1 MPWKRWGWEACVVMR
16 AQRANVA
23 GRSQNRAAITEQ
35 APVLLPMVAH
45 LSHRHPDRWVTW
57 VNPGAIDRQTLEHY
71 GVDTKRIR
79 LIHAA
84 NPRDVRWIAWEAMA
98 TGTSHTVIAAP
109 GKLTRKDVQLLEEA
123 AQRGQC
129 QGLLLS
135 LRH

>member
-1 MPWKRWGWEACVVMR
+1 MIS
-16 AQRANVA
+16 AQRPNAAFQSQTRA
-23 GRSQNRAAITEQ
+23 GITELVLTRN
-35 APVLLPMVAH
+35 APEQSHLLLPMVAH
-45 LSHRHPDRWVTW
+45 LSQSHPDRWVTW

>member
-1 MPWKRWGWEACVVMR
+1 
-16 AQRANVA
+16 
-23 GRSQNRAAITEQ
+23 
-35 APVLLPMVAH
+35 MVAH
-45 LSHRHPDRWVTW
+45 LSQSHPDRWVTW

-71 GVDTKRIR
+71 GVNTKRIR

-123 AQRGQC
+123 AQRGLC
-129 QGLLLS
+129 QGLRSEEHTSELQSRGQLVCRLL
-135 LRH
+135 LENKK